1 MSLLMKRIAAN
12 RTARTLIVGLSACFA
27 FATAAAALSSPQ
39 PALAD
44 VAGEPLVLE
53 EYRGKVVLVNFWA
66 TWCAPCLREMP
77 ELDLLAKQIDSSR
90 AVVIGI
96 AADDPVEVKAFADK
110 LGVGYR
116 IASGDPD
123 AIFRW
128 TAELGNV
135 SLGLPFSVLL
145 DADGAI
151 RWRKSGGTIS
161 VEEATEIIEEVLANE
176 TN

>member
-1 MSLLMKRIAAN
+1 MHVWTRRHVLRRTCRRLLLVICTGFLMA
-12 RTARTLIVGLSACFA
+12 T
-27 FATAAAALSSPQ
+27 ATAATPHPVLTD
-39 PALAD
+39 LH
-44 VAGEPLVLE
+44 GNPLTLD

-77 ELDLLAKQIDSSR
+77 ELDRLAKQIDSSR

-96 AADDPVEVKAFADK
+96 AADEPVEVRTFANK
-110 LGVGYR
+110 LGIEYR

-123 AIFRW
+123 AIFGW

-145 DADGAI
+145 DADGSI
-151 RWRKSGGTIS
+151 RWRKSGGTIT
-161 VEEATEIIEEVLANE
+161 VEEATEKIEELLANE
-176 TN
+176 NN